1 MRELEGARGLAHT
14 HMHMHA
20 PLRPAPITHPLTTHP
35 PTHRSLHSPPRHSHA
50 HTPLTTHH
58 ALHHP
63 PRNSPKPY
71 TLGHAC
77 PHPVMPALVT
87 LSYSCMHA
95 RTTNTQYIC
104 THTWRAHT
112 HTPCGH
118 ACPHPV
124 MPAPT
129 RTCLPPLP
137 QSYAHACIHE
147 CSNAR
152 ARTRGPCTRGTLG
165 ARTRGACT
173 RGPCTLAHAPEAHA
187 PKAHM
192 RTTHKHTH
200 HAQHTYTHAH
210 THTMRARAHHA
221 CARTHTH
228 THTPDAPTHTH
239 VTCLLQAPR
248 PPGCRAAAGPAPST
262 PLAHGKVRKHAGGGR

>member
-14 HMHMHA
+14 HTHA
-20 PLRPAPITHPLTTHP
+20 YACTPEARADHP
-35 PTHRSLHSPPRHSHA
+35 PTHHSPAHSPLTA
-50 HTPLTTHH
+50 LPPAPLTRPLTTHH

-112 HTPCGH
+112 HTHH
-118 ACPHPV
+118 AV

-129 RTCLPPLP
+129 RSCLPPRG
-137 QSYAHACIHE
+137 HACPH
-147 CSNAR
+147 SRSHMHMHAYTNAQ
-152 ARTRGPCTRGTLG
+152 TR
-165 ARTRGACT
+165 
-173 RGPCTLAHAPEAHA
+173 AHAPEAHA
-187 PKAHM
+187 PEAH
-192 RTTHKHTH
+192 
-200 HAQHTYTHAH
+200 
-210 THTMRARAHHA
+210 
-221 CARTHTH
+221 
-228 THTPDAPTHTH
+228 
-239 VTCLLQAPR
+239 
-248 PPGCRAAAGPAPST
+248 
-262 PLAHGKVRKHAGGGR
+262 